1 MSFWGDCKINDL
13 SQLKLDPS
21 ITNVLNECDINGVNF
36 EAPVKGNGK
45 AEIKSGPVIFQ
56 HPKVPNWLIKNKF
69 NLVSLANNH
78 IMDYGLKGFKA
89 TVDSFSDIT
98 CVGAGNWEEAYSL
111 KTIKVNRKTVGF
123 LSLTHCEF
131 GTLTDTTDLEN
142 TTGAAWIC
150 HPSIPKLIQKSSEE
164 VDFLIIMAHAGVEN
178 INIPIP
184 EWRDIYKSFVDF
196 GADVIIGTHPHVPQG
211 WETYN
216 DKPIFYSLGNFCF
229 QKKNVNVQSYW
240 YDSLCVILTLDD
252 NLKLN
257 YDVKNIS
264 YRNNLISIE
273 NDPKIIRHSK
283 EINNKIHNSF
293 EYTKSVNEN
302 VLSLYSSYEHLFG
315 ASGFLKIDYNKD
327 FIIKVIKAFIRKK
340 IFPKTHLLNNIRC
353 ESHRWAIARAIK
365 IQNKIM

>member
-1 MSFWGDCKINDL
+1 
-13 SQLKLDPS
+13 
-21 ITNVLNECDINGVNF
+21 
-36 EAPVKGNGK
+36 
-45 AEIKSGPVIFQ
+45 
-56 HPKVPNWLIKNKF
+56 
-69 NLVSLANNH
+69 
-78 IMDYGLKGFKA
+78 
-89 TVDSFSDIT
+89 
-98 CVGAGNWEEAYSL
+98 
-111 KTIKVNRKTVGF
+111 
-123 LSLTHCEF
+123 
-131 GTLTDTTDLEN
+131 
-142 TTGAAWIC
+142 
-150 HPSIPKLIQKSSEE
+150 
-164 VDFLIIMAHAGVEN
+164 MAHAGVEN

-273 NDPKIIRHSK
+273 DDPKIIRHSK

-293 EYTKSVNEN
+293 EYFFVLRDKS
-302 VLSLYSSYEHLFG
+302 
-315 ASGFLKIDYNKD
+315 
-327 FIIKVIKAFIRKK
+327 
-340 IFPKTHLLNNIRC
+340 
-353 ESHRWAIARAIK
+353 
-365 IQNKIM
+365 Q